1 MIYFQKIMRFASV
14 FAYAFDLLD
23 FLLYDTNVNVSNA
36 KRQAS
41 ALQYI

>member
-1 MIYFQKIMRFASV
+1 MINFQKIMQFAPA

-36 KRQAS
+36 KHQAS